1 MFLVCTSLLLLFQ
14 RGGRPIKHCLCE
26 AHLVSCVQ
34 IFNLMGQN
42 VNLAQQVAVQ
52 NVCCVFY
59 YFCGGH
65 KNNFPIWFRSSCK
78 TFYNGRKI
86 PIILPIL
93 KDGKLESDF
102 KIQVNYFNFFF
113 FFFLLLSVFLRKLI
127 IALQLDLL
135 QFSLTIMIFL
145 KLSGL

>member
-1 MFLVCTSLLLLFQ
+1 
-14 RGGRPIKHCLCE
+14 
-26 AHLVSCVQ
+26 
-34 IFNLMGQN
+34 MGQN

-113 FFFLLLSVFLRKLI
+113 FFASQCIPQKTNYSAAAR
-127 IALQLDLL
+127 
-135 QFSLTIMIFL
+135 LTSI
-145 KLSGL
+145 